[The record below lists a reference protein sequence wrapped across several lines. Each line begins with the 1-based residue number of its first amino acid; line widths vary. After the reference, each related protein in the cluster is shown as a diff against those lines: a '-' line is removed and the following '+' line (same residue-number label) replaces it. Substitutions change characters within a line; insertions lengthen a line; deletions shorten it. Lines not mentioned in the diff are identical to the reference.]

1 MCQKK
6 SKIDTTIDFV
16 KIPNIQ
22 ETTSSWKL
30 FRKIIWNREIIML
43 VVRLIRTWREIQDKN
58 MSCLILRFSRKS
70 NKSRVLSWLTGTKT
84 SVVEKRTNSF
94 TDLFFFLGANLKVSK
109 ILLLTLRASF
119 SKNEKLFIWKKANQS
134 PKHRDLAFFFS
145 ETRLSF
151 LPTLSQKKKPEPWT

>member
-22 ETTSSWKL
+22 ETTPSWKL

-94 TDLFFFLGANLKVSK
+94 TDLFFPRCEPKSLKNIAPDPQSIFFEKRK
-109 ILLLTLRASF
+109 IIYLKKKLT
-119 SKNEKLFIWKKANQS
+119 KVQ
-134 PKHRDLAFFFS
+134 KHRDLAFFFLRK
-145 ETRLSF
+145 ET
-151 LPTLSQKKKPEPWT
+151 

>member
-6 SKIDTTIDFV
+6 SKINTTIDFV

-22 ETTSSWKL
+22 ETTPSWKL

-94 TDLFFFLGANLKVSK
+94 TDLFFFFLGANLKVSKK

-119 SKNEKLFIWKKANQS
+119 SKTKNYLSGKKLTKVQN
-134 PKHRDLAFFFS
+134 
-145 ETRLSF
+145 TR
-151 LPTLSQKKKPEPWT
+151 T